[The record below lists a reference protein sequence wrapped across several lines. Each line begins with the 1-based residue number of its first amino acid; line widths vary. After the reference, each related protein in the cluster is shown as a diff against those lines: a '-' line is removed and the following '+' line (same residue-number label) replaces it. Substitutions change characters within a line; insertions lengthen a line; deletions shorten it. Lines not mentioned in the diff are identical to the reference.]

1 MVLRKRAPPHL
12 HNLSQGNARF
22 ELRSSLSKISPT
34 SFSLSPTSPKHLTR
48 PKRAQSS
55 PHPPRISS
63 QDSIFSPDLNTSPAF
78 DLMTLEQAQRSPIRT
93 SSTDTPN
100 PWADEL
106 VDNPSQSLRD
116 NADSTERPDINSGLR
131 DREAVD
137 NRKGVPSIV
146 LAGTQRR
153 IAANELPPYQGGTDT
168 SDWEYL
174 ASSPI
179 RLQSNN
185 PFLKPSQYENNAWVD
200 GNSRASSLSRDDAS
214 GGLGQDEGYIPM
226 TARLSLFDQQLE
238 SESPW
243 ASEASR
249 SQGAGMS
256 SHEPGVTTLG
266 SPGAHDTVDGSQQ
279 PQLQL
284 YPQQN
289 PPQPRTSTPGTIS
302 TATTGSSH
310 VLIDFDDSPTQEIG
324 TDSRQ
329 VTQSNADQTTIQ
341 GYGPPAALQNIQPDG
356 GASEQGISPPPRLSV
371 PSQSQHTQRSTTSDN
386 AAQLE
391 KRAETYSIRHISW
404 KDNTGTLRDSPMLI
418 QNHNGPCPLLAL
430 VNALIL
436 RAAGHEFQPPIVRA
450 LRSREQ
456 ISLGLLIEALFD
468 ELTTH
473 LGPDDELPD
482 IEALSRFLT
491 MLHTGMNVNPRLTLE
506 PNSGAGTFLETEDIK
521 FYSTFGIPLVHGWLA
536 SPSTDACAALG
547 RMGQYHEDIQL
558 LPFRKQELEDRVMQG
573 TALSTEEERVMAD
586 IQVIQRFTDFENATQ
601 LSAFGLEQLS
611 RTLQPG
617 SFSILFRNDHFS
629 TLYKHPQL
637 QRLFTLV
644 TDAGY
649 SNHAEVIWESLVD
662 VNGSSAGFYAGDFRL
677 VSHSTPQESDPSGPR
692 TSSHDNSQNSSTL
705 SAQEQAD
712 ADYAYALSLQYQEE
726 EQRQS
731 GPARGRSQS
740 VANLGTSASTPV
752 VNRRQRQSYGHHSQ
766 SHFQTSGAANED
778 QEDGP
783 PPSYEQAAKS
793 PVYTPPQRSPN
804 ITDAPPR
811 SPYPRNQYAR
821 HPERGTR
828 ERNKDCIIM

>member
-12 HNLSQGNARF
+12 RNLSQGNSQF
-22 ELRSSLSKISPT
+22 ILRSSLSKTSPT
-34 SFSLSPTSPKHLTR
+34 SFSLSSTSPKRLTR
-48 PKRAQSS
+48 PSRAQSS
-55 PHPPRISS
+55 PHPRRVPS

-78 DLMTLEQAQRSPIRT
+78 DLMSLEQAQRSPIRT
-93 SSTDTPN
+93 SSTDSPN

-106 VDNPSQSLRD
+106 VDNPSQSSWD
-116 NADSTERPDINSGLR
+116 NADSTQRPIINSGLR
-131 DREAVD
+131 DGEAVH

-153 IAANELPPYQGGTDT
+153 MATNELPPHQGGTDT
-168 SDWEYL
+168 SDWEFL

-179 RLQSNN
+179 QLQSNN
-185 PFLKPSQYENNAWVD
+185 PFLKPSSSDNNAWLD

-249 SQGAGMS
+249 SQGEGMS
-256 SHEPGVTTLG
+256 SQETGVTTLG
-266 SPGAHDTVDGSQQ
+266 SQETKITFDSSQQ
-279 PQLQL
+279 PRPQLHAE
-284 YPQQN
+284 QN
-289 PPQPRTSTPGTIS
+289 PPQPRISTPGTLS

-310 VLIDFDDSPTQEIG
+310 VLIDFDESPTQGIG
-324 TDSRQ
+324 IDSRQ
-329 VTQSNADQTTIQ
+329 STQSNSDQTTIQ
-341 GYGPPAALQNIQPDG
+341 GYGLPAALQNAQRDG
-356 GASEQGISPPPRLSV
+356 GASQQGINPPAGLSL
-371 PSQSQHTQRSTTSDN
+371 PPQSQHTHRSTTPDI
-386 AAQLE
+386 AAQQE

-404 KDNTGTLRDSPMLI
+404 KDSTGTFRDSPILI
-418 QNHNGPCPLLAL
+418 QNQNGPCPLLAL
-430 VNALIL
+430 VNTLVL
-436 RAAGHEFQPPIVRA
+436 CAAGQNPQPPIVRA

-468 ELTTH
+468 ELTTR

-506 PNSGAGTFLETEDIK
+506 PNSVAGTFLETEDIK

-558 LPFRKQELEDRVMQG
+558 LPFRKQELEDRVLQG
-573 TALSTEEERVMAD
+573 TTLSTEEERVMAD
-586 IQVIQRFTDFENATQ
+586 IQAIQQFTDFENATQ

-649 SNHAEVIWESLVD
+649 SNHAEVVWESLVD
-662 VNGSSAGFYAGDFRL
+662 VNGSNAGFFAGDFRL
-677 VSHSTPQESDPSGPR
+677 VSHSTPHESDPSGPR
-692 TSSHDNSQNSSTL
+692 TSSHDVSKHSSAL

-740 VANLGTSASTPV
+740 AANLGTSARSPAL
-752 VNRRQRQSYGHHSQ
+752 NHRQRQSYSHHSQ
-766 SHFQTSGAANED
+766 SHFQTSGAAHED

-793 PVYTPPQRSPN
+793 PVYTPPQRSSN
-804 ITDAPPR
+804 IPDAPPR
-811 SPYPRNQYAR
+811 SQYQRNQYAR
-821 HPERGTR
+821 YLERGGR
-828 ERNKDCIIM
+828 ERNKDCIVM